1 MNDTEPADP
10 LAGALKAARRHFWA
24 AGLFSG
30 LVNILYLAP
39 SIFMLQVYDRVVPTR
54 GGVTLLFLI
63 AVLMGALAVF
73 AVLDLVRMRLLLRAS
88 VRLEKLAAPAI
99 LHRVLGASGAS
110 PAERVG
116 AIRNFDTI
124 RGTLTGPAIV
134 ALFDAPW
141 APVYIIVCFL
151 LHPWIGVMALVA
163 TLLLTAIAFAGERA
177 TRGSVAEA
185 GEWSGALSRSQ
196 DYSVASAELARVLGM
211 RDALVRRHLVE
222 RARVVQRQGE
232 VAETS
237 GSYLAATKFLRLLFQ
252 SLALALGAWLAIR
265 QSISAGA
272 IFAASLLIGR
282 ALQPVEQILGAWKNV
297 LGAQAAYKAL
307 SAFLA
312 RSGAAERK
320 TELPAPEGRI
330 EVRGLTVNAPGSGSG
345 DGANRPILKDIS
357 FSVAPGEVVALVGP
371 SGAGKSTLLRAMVG
385 AIEADAGE
393 VRLDGARLADWDRE
407 ALGRQIGYMPQTPTL
422 FPATVHANISR
433 FAGAYTGDMEALDAA
448 VIDAAKRA
456 GAHEVILRLSNG
468 YDTMLAMRESGGL
481 SAGQRQLVALS
492 RALFGQ
498 PRLLFLDEPNA
509 HLDMNGEAMLM
520 ETLRQARS
528 RGITVVVSTHRTG
541 LLQAADRIL
550 LLRDG
555 EVQFFKT
562 RDEALRPQG
571 APGMGAPG
579 VGGPTG
585 PAMRAVEPG
594 TGAPAQAGGNGA

>member
-1 MNDTEPADP
+1 MTDDDPANP
-10 LAGALKAARRHFWA
+10 LAGALKAARRHLWA

-39 SIFMLQVYDRVVPTR
+39 SLFMLQVYDRVVPTR
-54 GGVTLLFLI
+54 GGATLLMLI
-63 AVLMGALAVF
+63 AVLVGALAVF

-99 LHRVLGASGAS
+99 LHRILGASGTS

-116 AIRNFDTI
+116 ALRNFDTL

-141 APVYIIVCFL
+141 APIYILVCFL
-151 LHPWIGVMALVA
+151 LHPWIGAMALVA
-163 TLLLTAIAFAGERA
+163 IVLLTAIAFAGERA
-177 TRGSVAEA
+177 TRRGIAEA
-185 GEWSGALSRSQ
+185 GEWSGALGRSQ
-196 DYSVASAELARVLGM
+196 DYSVAAAEVTRVMGM
-211 RDALVRRHLVE
+211 RAALVRRHLVE
-222 RARVVQRQGE
+222 RARVVQRQGD
-232 VAETS
+232 VAATS

-252 SLALALGAWLAIR
+252 SLALALGAWLAIQ

-282 ALQPVEQILGAWKNV
+282 ALQPVEQILGSWKNV
-297 LGAQAAYKAL
+297 LGAQTAYKAL
-307 SAFLA
+307 SGFLS
-312 RSGAAERK
+312 RNDAASQR
-320 TELPAPEGRI
+320 TALPALEGRI
-330 EVRGLTVNAPGSGSG
+330 EVCGLTVNAPGS
-345 DGANRPILKDIS
+345 NRAILKNIS

-385 AIEADAGE
+385 AIEPDAGE
-393 VRLDGARLADWDRE
+393 IRLDGARLDDWDRE

-422 FPATVHANISR
+422 FPASVHANISR
-433 FAGAYTGDMEALDAA
+433 FAGAFIDDTAALDAA
-448 VIDAAKRA
+448 VIEAAKRA
-456 GAHEVILRLSNG
+456 GAHEVILGLANG

-492 RALFGQ
+492 RSLFGR

-520 ETLRQARS
+520 EMLKQARANRIS
-528 RGITVVVSTHRTG
+528 VVVSTHRTG

-555 EVQFFKT
+555 EVQFFNS
-562 RDEALRPQG
+562 RDEALRPQSGPDGVGPG
-571 APGMGAPG
+571 APGS
-579 VGGPTG
+579 GGGGRVTRAGMPVADG
-585 PAMRAVEPG
+585 PVR
-594 TGAPAQAGGNGA
+594 AGGNGA